1 MIEVLYI
8 LIALWLSLY
17 GFQAIT
23 LTLLY
28 FRYRRTP
35 ELQIDPANVQN
46 WPKVAVQLP
55 IYNERHVVERLIDAA
70 AALDY
75 PHDALEI
82 QVLDDSTDDTTALAE
97 ARAAYYGEQGIC
109 VRVVRRPVRE
119 GYKAGALE
127 WGLQHSDAEF
137 FAIFD
142 ADFRPQPDF
151 LRRTIPCLVAH
162 PEAGMV
168 QTRWSHLNEV
178 YSPLTRAQS
187 IFIDGHFVIEQFARY
202 QAGLLMSFNGSG
214 GVWRRTCI
222 EQAGG
227 WQADTMTEDMDL
239 SYRAQ
244 LAGWG
249 CRYVP
254 QVEAPAELPPQIV
267 AFKQQQARW
276 AQGSVQCLRKLSGPI
291 LSSHLSGAQKLMA
304 LCHISSYLAAPL
316 FIALLLASLP
326 VIYLRE
332 QMPNLLVILGLA
344 GLGPPLLLTVA
355 QGALHRDWKRRMLFL
370 PMLVMLGVGIAWN
383 TTCAVWQGLW
393 HWGGAFNR
401 TPKFRLEGRQ
411 GAWSNSRYAMKPDRA
426 IIGEIA
432 LMLYA
437 LLAVGVACYRGSY
450 GAIPYMLLYAA
461 GFAMVAGMGLHQRA
475 ASDRPPKMD

>member
-1 MIEVLYI
+1 LIRVLYI

-28 FRYRRTP
+28 FRYRRVSPAQP
-35 ELQIDPANVQN
+35 EPSVIQN

-55 IYNERHVVERLIDAA
+55 VYDERHVVERLIDAA

-97 ARAAYYGEQGIC
+97 ARAAYYQTRGIC
-109 VRVVRRPVRE
+109 VRVLRRPVRE

-151 LRRTIPCLVAH
+151 LRRTIPCLATQ
-162 PEAGMV
+162 PEVGMV
-168 QTRWSHLNEV
+168 QTRWSHLNDI
-178 YSPLTRAQS
+178 YSPLTRAES
-187 IFIDGHFVIEQFARY
+187 IFIDGHFVVEQFARY
-202 QAGLLMSFNGSG
+202 QSGLLMSFNGSG
-214 GVWRRTCI
+214 GVWRRACI
-222 EQAGG
+222 EEAGG

-244 LAGWG
+244 LAGWR
-249 CRYVP
+249 CRYLP

-276 AQGSVQCLRKLSGPI
+276 AQGSIQCLRKLIGPI
-291 LSSHLSGAQKLMA
+291 LTSTLSGPQKLMA

-316 FIALLLASLP
+316 FVGLLLASLP
-326 VIYLRE
+326 IIYLRD
-332 QMPNLLVILGLA
+332 QMPNLLMIVGLA
-344 GLGPPLLLTVA
+344 GLGPPVLLTVA
-355 QGALHRDWKRRMLFL
+355 QGALYHDWEKRVLYL
-370 PMLVMLGVGIAWN
+370 PVLVMIGVGIAWN
-383 TTCAVWQGLW
+383 TTRAVWQGLW
-393 HWGGAFNR
+393 HWGGTFSR
-401 TPKFRLEGRQ
+401 TPKFRLEGHL
-411 GAWSNSRYAMKPDRA
+411 GAWSSSRYAMAVDRA
-426 IIGEIA
+426 IVGEIGLA
-432 LMLYA
+432 LYA
-437 LLAVGVACYRGSY
+437 LLAVAVACYRGSY
-450 GAIPYMLLYAA
+450 GAVPYMLLYAVS
-461 GFAMVAGMGLHQRA
+461 FALVAGMGLRQSA
-475 ASDRPPKMD
+475 ARH